1 MQVCLIK
8 VNSGEG
14 VLSDRRNN
22 RQIRDR
28 KLIG

>member
-14 VLSDRRNN
+14 VYRDRRNN